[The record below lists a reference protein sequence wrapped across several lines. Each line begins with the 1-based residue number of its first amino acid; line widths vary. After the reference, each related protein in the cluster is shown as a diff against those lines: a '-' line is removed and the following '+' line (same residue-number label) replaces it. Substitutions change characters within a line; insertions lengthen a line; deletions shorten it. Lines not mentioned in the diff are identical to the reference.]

1 MLRPPPP
8 LFPEFRLR
16 LSPFLIGLLLA
27 VLGVVHGRAQ
37 TTLYWDTNGSTSGAG
52 ATPSATWSNSNT
64 DKNWST
70 GFFGNSSTVQWTAGS
85 NAFFSAGFDASS
97 AFTVTVSGTISV
109 AGMTVLMGDPTF
121 TGGTLNF
128 SDASPDIAIIVG
140 SNTTINSTIAGS
152 NGLNKSN
159 SGTLILGGSNTY
171 TGTTSISAG
180 VVNLRSATALGST
193 TGGTTVASGAALEVQ
208 NNLTVSGETLALNGT
223 GVSGNGALRNISGAN
238 TWTGAV
244 SLGSAARIQS
254 DAGTLT
260 ISGAVTG
267 GGNALTVGGAG
278 STTLSGAVNLGSG
291 TFTKDGTGAV
301 TLSGSTANTSTGAV
315 AVNDGTLNLA
325 KSSNTNAVGTGAVTV
340 GDGTGAAS
348 SANLVLQASRQLAT
362 TTALTLNADGR
373 LGVNNFTEKIDTI
386 AGTGLID
393 LATSGFLTVGANN
406 GSSMFAGSIT
416 GTGTLEKAGT
426 GTLTFGSTISF
437 GGTLQLLGG
446 TLALNGTSLTV
457 DTLHITGNTVIDFG
471 NSAASILNAT
481 TVIVDAGVTLTV
493 VNWTNAVDFL
503 YATNNPGA
511 TQLARV
517 AFTGYSASSTAWL
530 PFDHQITP
538 APEPRL
544 YGALLTA
551 ATLGVTGWI
560 RRRRAAA

>member
-1 MLRPPPP
+1 MPRPPPP
-8 LFPEFRLR
+8 PFPGFHLR
-16 LSPFLIGLLLA
+16 LSPLLFGLLLV
-27 VLGVVHGRAQ
+27 VLGPVTGRAQ

-52 ATPSATWSNSNT
+52 STPSATWSNSST

-70 GFFGNSSTVQWTAGS
+70 SFWGNSATAQWTAGS
-85 NAFFSAGFDASS
+85 TAFFSAGFDASN
-97 AFTVTVSGTISV
+97 AFTVTVSGTVSV
-109 AGMTVLMGDPTF
+109 AGLTVLMGDPTF

-128 SDASPDIAIIVG
+128 SDTSPDITTVIG
-140 SNTTINSTIAGS
+140 SSATINSTIAGS
-152 NGLNKSN
+152 NGLTKS
-159 SGTLILGGSNTY
+159 SAGTLILGGSNTY
-171 TGTTSISAG
+171 TGTTAISAG
-180 VVNLRSATALGST
+180 VVNLRSATGLGST

-208 NNLTVSGETLALNGT
+208 NNLTVSNEALTLNGT
-223 GVSGNGALRNISGAN
+223 GVSGNGALRNVSGTN

-260 ISGAVTG
+260 VSGAITG
-267 GGNALTVGGAG
+267 GGNGLTVGGAG
-278 STTLSGAVNLGSG
+278 STTLSGAVNLGTG
-291 TFTKDGTGAV
+291 TLTKDGTGTV
-301 TLSGSTANTSTGAV
+301 TLSGSAANTSSGAV

-325 KSSNTNAVGTGAVTV
+325 KSNNTNAVGTGAVTV

-348 SANLVLQASRQLAT
+348 SANLVLQANRQLAT

-373 LGVNNFTEKIDTI
+373 LAVNNFTEKIDTI

-406 GSSMFAGSIT
+406 GSSTFAGSIT

-426 GTLTFGSTISF
+426 GTLTFGGTISF

-471 NSAASILNAT
+471 NSAASVLNAT

-493 VNWTNAVDFL
+493 VNWTDAVDFL
-503 YATNNPGA
+503 YATNSPGA

-517 AFTGYSASSTAWL
+517 AFTGYSPTNTAWL

-538 APEPRL
+538 APEPRF

-551 ATLGVTGWI
+551 AALGVTGWL
-560 RRRRAAA
+560 RRRRAVA